1 MALTPRI
8 ALTAATLAAC
18 AAERIE
24 PTISASINDG
34 SSSSTES
41 TSLVLTQGGTSGATS
56 PTDLPPTTA
65 ATSGTSPLG
74 EPCDVY
80 TQACGPGLK
89 CQPDESVE
97 CPSHEGFCADVPL
110 PKSSLAQA
118 CIMSG
123 KLCDQHDNCDTGL
136 YCAFAAWLGT
146 GYESRGTCMAY
157 CPGECQSS
165 DQECYRISG
174 TVNVCVERCAP
185 FGPPCSAGV
194 LCVYQDYTAGM
205 ICSAPG
211 PSLATAQMPC
221 MYHTDC
227 QSGACA
233 PQGASPC
240 DGSCCTQYCDI
251 TDPTACLLIP
261 GTSCN
266 PLPLEEPRPEWEH
279 LGMCVKSM

>member
-41 TSLVLTQGGTSGATS
+41 TSLVLTQGGTSGTTS

-123 KLCDQHDNCDTGL
+123 KLCDQHDNCDAGL

-146 GYESRGTCMAY
+146 GWPAGGPGWPAHWTPLRGRY
-157 CPGECQSS
+157 GPPGPVTPPTWRHGQAC
-165 DQECYRISG
+165 G
-174 TVNVCVERCAP
+174 LA
-185 FGPPCSAGV
+185 PPCSRRRGRTGAGRSTPSGSG
-194 LCVYQDYTAGM
+194 CR
-205 ICSAPG
+205 G
-211 PSLATAQMPC
+211 PCRSRRGGRLGSIGC
-221 MYHTDC
+221 RR
-227 QSGACA
+227 SGPACWSH
-233 PQGASPC
+233 PSPS
-240 DGSCCTQYCDI
+240 GS
-251 TDPTACLLIP
+251 
-261 GTSCN
+261 
-266 PLPLEEPRPEWEH
+266 H
-279 LGMCVKSM
+279 LRQRDLGRT